1 MIDLLVISGP
11 SGVGKGTI
19 IHRLIGDDPTLSL
32 AISATTRPPRPGE
45 THGEHYYFMGND
57 AFEHAV
63 ATHRFLE
70 WAPVHQHRY
79 GTLQSE
85 VQRIQQTHRIPLLEI
100 DTEGAMQVKEKYPH
114 GTFIFIAPPSL
125 DVLLSRLKGRGTE
138 TNEQINE
145 RTHTALIEMSRQNQY
160 DFVVINDIVETA
172 VQSVRDIIRTVS
184 SSHPT

>member
-19 IHRLIGDDPTLSL
+19 IHRLIGEDPTLSL

-45 THGEHYYFMGND
+45 THGEHYYFMTHDGFD
-57 AFEHAV
+57 HAIQNNQ
-63 ATHRFLE
+63 FLE

-85 VQRIQQTHRIPLLEI
+85 IHRIQNTRRIPLLEI
-100 DTEGAMQVKEKYPH
+100 DTEGAMQVKAKHPH

-138 TNEQINE
+138 TDEQIAQ
-145 RTHTALIEMSRQNQY
+145 RTHTAQIEMARQKQY
-160 DFVVINDIVETA
+160 DFVVINDIVDVA
-172 VQSVRDIIRTVS
+172 VQSVRDIIRTLS
-184 SSHPT
+184 ARTT